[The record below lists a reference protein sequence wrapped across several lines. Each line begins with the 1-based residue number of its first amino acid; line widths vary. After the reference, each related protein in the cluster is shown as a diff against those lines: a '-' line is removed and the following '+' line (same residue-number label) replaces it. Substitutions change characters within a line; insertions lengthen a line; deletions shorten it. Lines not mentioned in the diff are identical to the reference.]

1 MAWQTADGQMV
12 WVLDLDGVVWLAGH
26 PIPGS
31 AEAIGR
37 LRRAGER
44 PVFVTN
50 NSGPTVA
57 DYIRMLGDAG
67 VEVTA
72 DDLVSSAQAAASLVA
87 PGTRAAVH
95 RRSRRGRGPGGRGAS
110 RSWRPT
116 PGPMPSSW
124 VAPPSSTTT
133 AGRGGHRHPQRRPL
147 RGHQHRRHLSDTR
160 RARSPG
166 RGRIVA
172 FLQVASGVAP
182 EVAGKPHQPVA
193 DLILDRFGP
202 VSVAVGDR
210 LDTDGALATALGAP
224 FALVL
229 TGVTKPSDLPA
240 EPAPDVVADDL
251 AGRL

>member
-1 MAWQTADGQMV
+1 MV

-31 AEAIGR
+31 AEAIAR

-57 DYIRMLGDAG
+57 DYLRMLGAAG
-67 VEVTA
+67 VEVTVA
-72 DDLVSSAQAAASLVA
+72 DLVSSGQAAASLVA
-87 PGTRAAVH
+87 PGTRAAVL
-95 RRSRRGRGPGGRGAS
+95 GGPGVADALVARGAEIVAADAGPDAVVVG
-110 RSWRPT
+110 RTTELDYDNLAAVATAIRNGARFVATNTDATYPT
-116 PGPMPSSW
+116 PDGPVPG
-124 VAPPSSTTT
+124 
-133 AGRGGHRHPQRRPL
+133 AG
-147 RGHQHRRHLSDTR
+147 
-160 RARSPG
+160 A
-166 RGRIVA
+166 IIA
-172 FLQVASGVAP
+172 FLQVSSGVAP

-210 LDTDGALATALGAP
+210 LDTDGALATALGAK

-229 TGVTKPSDLPA
+229 TGVTKASDLPA

-251 AGRL
+251 AQAVTQLLSDRP